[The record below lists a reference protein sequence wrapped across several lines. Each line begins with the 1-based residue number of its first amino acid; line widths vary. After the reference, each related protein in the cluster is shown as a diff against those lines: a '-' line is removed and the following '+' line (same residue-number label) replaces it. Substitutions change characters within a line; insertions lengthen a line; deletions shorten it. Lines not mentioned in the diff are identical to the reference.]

1 MNNKSKKKE
10 KKLPEKFKYYE
21 QEINQNKIEMPN
33 EYLKIKTQLLNL
45 DLNKP
50 EDGIGIEYLKNLE
63 KYSSFEQIRFILNE
77 EIENSTQYLF

>member
-1 MNNKSKKKE
+1 
-10 KKLPEKFKYYE
+10 
-21 QEINQNKIEMPN
+21 MPN